1 MALAQRREVIV
12 ERYYF
17 DVKDGAHHIDAE
29 GSEWPDLHAVRIEA
43 IRLSGEILKE
53 MPESFWHA
61 QQWQM
66 SVSNRHRTLVFT
78 LRFSAED
85 APAARPATR
94 PVDPPA
100 DQG

>member
-1 MALAQRREVIV
+1 M

-17 DVKDGAHHIDAE
+17 DVKDGADHIDAE

-53 MPESFWHA
+53 MPASFCHA

-66 SVSNRHRTLVFT
+66 SVSNRHRTLLFT
-78 LRFSAED
+78 LKFSAED

-94 PVDPPA
+94 PVMPSPC
-100 DQG
+100 QG